1 MKLMN
6 RLTAVFSVLVS
17 TYAQADVCA
26 RRPLLPSSVITIDAE
41 LNKNVHLVFPE
52 PILRSV
58 IGNEQEWEQFGDP
71 TMPLHLWVLPRS
83 TSPTDAQTSF
93 TVVTA
98 AGAYDFVLRR
108 VANSGQVCMHFGTP
122 SNIGAL
128 SLGPRPPA
136 QSERVI
142 AATAPSMT
150 DTQYRWKGDD
160 IARVADDGL
169 YTYVTLAAAPR
180 SLPTVLGEGAP
191 VTTDYDAQSRTYKI
205 AGLFDQLTLIKGRKR
220 IQIKRA
226 S

>member
-6 RLTAVFSVLVS
+6 RLTVLLLVLAS
-17 TYAQADVCA
+17 ISAQADVCA
-26 RRPLLPSSVITIDAE
+26 RRPLLPSAVITIDAE

-83 TSPTDAQTSF
+83 TSPTEAQTSF

-98 AGAYDFVLRR
+98 AGAYDFILRR
-108 VANSGQVCMHFGTP
+108 VASSGQVCMHFGTP

-128 SLGPRPPA
+128 SLDLRTTRE
-136 QSERVI
+136 SDRVI
-142 AATAPSMT
+142 AATPTAMT

-169 YTYVTLAAAPR
+169 YTYITLAAVPR

-191 VTTDYDAQSRTYKI
+191 VTTDYDADSRTYKI
-205 AGLFDQLTLIKGRKR
+205 AGLFDQLTVLKGRKR